1 MKKLLVIV
9 IFGLFFAASVF
20 ISGASAED
28 AEQVECVEVFLPET
42 EDCPTMT
49 TPETYVHE
57 GVGVMC
63 SVDNVVVVAEYKNPR
78 VAIGVLYRGETEPRS
93 CDTICVAE
101 HENYL
106 CVKVFGGLSFEDI
119 EKVQVRVFSCS
130 DLVYEEWYAVDMSS
144 GEPTLESIHEGPVVK
159 PTEPTTTEPTTTT
172 EFTMEIEELYIEPY
186 CSEGF
191 ITVNVHGAF
200 SPAASIMVRYDW
212 DDTLR
217 EWNLIAMM
225 EDANFYSAYSAFGL
239 CVEHLAEVQIHAWDG
254 FGQNVIKWYTVA
266 KDDGGLVLQEI
277 GG

>member
-9 IFGLFFAASVF
+9 SFMLFFAASVF
-20 ISGASAED
+20 ICGASAED
-28 AEQVECVEVFLPET
+28 ADQTECVEVFLPET

-49 TPETYVHE
+49 TTEAYVHE

-63 SVDNVVVVAEYKNPR
+63 SVDNVVVLAEYKNPR
-78 VAIGVLYRGETEPRS
+78 VAIEVLYRGETEPRI

-106 CVKVFGGLSFEDI
+106 CVKVLGSLSFEDI
-119 EKVQVRVFSCS
+119 EKVLIRVFSDS
-130 DLVYEEWYAVDMSS
+130 DLVYKQWYAVDMSS
-144 GEPTLESIHEGPVVK
+144 GEPMLESIHNGPVVT
-159 PTEPTTTEPTTTT
+159 PTEPTTT

-200 SPAASIMVRYDW
+200 SPAASIMVRYEW

-217 EWNLIAMM
+217 EWPLIAMI
-225 EDANFYSAYSAFGL
+225 EDADFYSAYTAFGL

-277 GG
+277 GW